1 MKKLFIISL
10 IIVQSCIAF
19 AQNCCVNDTLVREI
33 QFPLTEQD
41 TKPVFYYFNDKWI
54 PGAALGKVPVDSIQK
69 IEVKNDEYGNR
80 AIFLTVSPKTLA
92 QIEAETRKIFVNIDP
107 QCEFPGGNGKLKE
120 WIDENI
126 RIPEGF
132 KGSERVF
139 VKITIHPDGS
149 VSDPKIIRNPS
160 KNEAVNQEALRLVSA
175 LPKFRVR
182 YGTPKKFNLYYTIP
196 ITFKEPGAIWIR
208 GDEKSISNT
217 NVDESKIFFEPEQ
230 PAYYLNGGSKGLL
243 KDLYTEILKT
253 TPVTQDCVKGRALV
267 KFTVLEDGIIDPNS
281 IKILSNKSVPEDYM
295 KAAIEAIK
303 KLGKFEPGK
312 MNGTPLKTWFNLPI
326 IYPIPLDKI
335 KPSE

>member
-1 MKKLFIISL
+1 MKKLFLISL
-10 IIVQSCIAF
+10 LIVKACIAF
-19 AQNCCVNDTLVREI
+19 AQNFCENDTIAREI
-33 QFPLTEQD
+33 QFPLTERD
-41 TKPVFYYFNDKWI
+41 TETVFYYYNNEWI
-54 PGAALGKVPVDSIQK
+54 AGADHWMVPVDSIQK

-80 AIFLTVSPKTLA
+80 ALFLTVSSETHAHIKA
-92 QIEAETRKIFVNIDP
+92 EARKIRFCDIP

-132 KGSERVF
+132 KGCERVF
-139 VKITIHPDGS
+139 VKFTVHPDGS
-149 VSDPKIIRNPS
+149 ISDAQIFRSPS
-160 KNEAVNQEALRLVSA
+160 KNEAVNQEALRLVNA
-175 LPKFRVR
+175 LPNFRVK
-182 YGTPKKFNLYYTIP
+182 YFTPQKKNLYLTVP
-196 ITFKEPGAIWIR
+196 ITFTEPGVIWIR

-243 KDLYTEILKT
+243 NDLYTEILKT
-253 TPVTQDCVKGRALV
+253 ATVTQDCVKGRALV
-267 KFTVLEDGIIDPNS
+267 KFIVLEDGIIDSNS

-295 KAAIEAIK
+295 RAAIEAIK

-312 MNGTPLKTWFNLPI
+312 MNGTPLKTWLNLPI

-335 KPSE
+335 ETRE

>member
-1 MKKLFIISL
+1 MKKLFLISL

-19 AQNCCVNDTLVREI
+19 AQNCCVNDTIVREI

-41 TKPVFYYFNDKWI
+41 TKPVFYYFNEEWI
-54 PGAALGKVPVDSIQK
+54 PGADLVCVSPDSIQK
-69 IEVKNDEYGNR
+69 MEVKNDEYGNR
-80 AIFLTVSPKTLA
+80 ALFLTVSPEYVA
-92 QIEAETRKIFVNIDP
+92 QVKEKLHGIFINLDP
-107 QCEFPGGNGKLKE
+107 TCEFPGGNGKLKE

-126 RIPEGF
+126 RIPDGF

-149 VSDPKIIRNPS
+149 VNDPKIIRNPS
-160 KNEAVNQEALRLVSA
+160 KNEAVNEEALRLVRA

-182 YGTPKKFNLYYTIP
+182 FATPRKHNLYYTIP
-196 ITFKEPGAIWIR
+196 ITFKEPGVIWIR

-217 NVDESKIFFEPEQ
+217 NVVESEIFHEPEQ
-230 PAYYLNGGSKGLL
+230 IPYYINGGGEGLL
-243 KDLYTEILKT
+243 NDLYTAMLKT
-253 TPVTQDCVKGRALV
+253 APVTQDCVKGRALV
-267 KFTVLEDGIIDPNS
+267 KFIVSEDGIIDPNS
-281 IKILSNKSVPEDYM
+281 IEILRNKSVPEDYM

-312 MNGTPLKTWFNLPI
+312 MNGTPIKVWFNLPV

-335 KPSE
+335 EPSK